1 MPITNFAAQN
11 FNNEYKMAENKKII
25 AVLEYLAIAL
35 GAAIMAIGIGIFL
48 VDAKVVPGGVSGLSM
63 SIHYL
68 TGLPVG
74 LMIWVLNIPLYL
86 WGIKELGKEFGVRTF
101 FGFTLNSFFIDFFR
115 GDVPGFSNIRLQET
129 ATIINLQQ
137 NDFMFLILIG
147 AALLGVGLGIVF
159 KFRGTTAGSDIVA
172 AIMQKR
178 FGTKPGMAIMITDFF
193 VILTAGFIIDFKDLA
208 GDRSAVTLTFYALFL
223 LFVSGRLVDVIMDGF
238 DYARSVNIISDK
250 NERIAKAIM
259 DDLSRGATALK
270 ARGLYRNIDREMLTT
285 VVTLKELSKLLSII
299 KKVDQKAFVTVS
311 NVHEVMGEGFRR
323 RI

>member
-1 MPITNFAAQN
+1 MTDKIFKEYPI
-11 FNNEYKMAENKKII
+11 ID
-25 AVLEYLAIAL
+25 YLAITF

-63 SIHYL
+63 SVHYL

-101 FGFTLNSFFIDFFR
+101 YGFTLNSFFIDFFR
-115 GDVPGFSNIRLQET
+115 GDIPGFTNVRLQDTET
-129 ATIINLQQ
+129 IRSLQQ
-137 NDFMFLILIG
+137 HDFLFLILIG
-147 AALLGVGLGIVF
+147 AALLGFGLGIIF
-159 KFRGTTAGSDIVA
+159 KFKGTTGGSDIVA
-172 AIMQKR
+172 AIMQKK
-178 FGTKPGMAIMITDFF
+178 FGTKPGMAIMLTDFF
-193 VILTAGFIIDFKDLA
+193 VIMIAGFVIDTKGLA
-208 GDRSAVTLTFYALFL
+208 GDRSAVILTFYALFL
-223 LFVSGRLVDVIMDGF
+223 LFVSSRIVDAIIDGF

-250 NERIAKAIM
+250 NDEIAKVIM
-259 DDLSRGATALK
+259 NDMSRGATAIK
-270 ARGLYRNIDREMLTT
+270 ARGLYRNIDREILTT

-299 KKVDQKAFVTVS
+299 KKVDPKAFVTIS

>member
-1 MPITNFAAQN
+1 MDDKLLKEHPVIDYIAIT
-11 FNNEYKMAENKKII
+11 
-25 AVLEYLAIAL
+25 L
-35 GAAIMAIGIGIFL
+35 GAAIMAMGIGVFL

-63 SIHYL
+63 SVHYL

-86 WGIKELGKEFGVRTF
+86 WGIKELGKEFGIRTF
-101 FGFTLNSFFIDFFR
+101 YGFTLNSFFIDFFR
-115 GDVPGFSNIRLQET
+115 GDIPGFNYVKLQET
-129 ATIINLQQ
+129 TTIKDLQQ
-137 NDFMFLILIG
+137 NDFLFLIIIG
-147 AALLGVGLGIVF
+147 AALLGLGLGIIF

-178 FGTKPGMAIMITDFF
+178 CGVKPGMAIMITDFF
-193 VILTAGFIIDFKDLA
+193 VIMLAGFIIEIKDLA

-223 LFVSGRLVDVIMDGF
+223 LFISSRLVDVIIDGF

-250 NERIAKAIM
+250 NDEIAKVIM
-259 DDLSRGATALK
+259 NDLSRGATAIK

-285 VVTLKELSKLLSII
+285 VVTLKELTKLLNII
-299 KKVDQKAFVTVS
+299 KKIDPKAFVTIS